1 MHAEHGNGEAIERN
15 LVILQLNYSNC
26 NFSTKIDELKVT
38 VIENKADL
46 VLISESN
53 FNTADTEA
61 VLYRE
66 SKLTDYKFVDKTT
79 ANNPV
84 ARLTVMV
91 KSDLKFERMPEVE
104 DNENPMVTLKFKEK
118 KGKNLTVT

>member
-26 NFSTKIDELKVT
+26 NFITKIDELKVT
-38 VIENKADL
+38 VTENKADL

-53 FNTADTEA
+53 FNTADEEA
-61 VLYRE
+61 ILYRE
-66 SKLTDYKFVDKTT
+66 SKFTDFKFVDKTT
-79 ANNPV
+79 SNNPV

-91 KSDLKFERMPEVE
+91 KDDLKFER
-104 DNENPMVTLKFKEK
+104 
-118 KGKNLTVT
+118 LTEAE